1 MAGNDIR
8 IISVLYGFTKHTDNL
23 SFIGIL
29 SEPKLAHL
37 FQHKGNIAGV
47 AYKCIVGPVVHIL
60 ERTVPGEKDDVEDG

>member
-1 MAGNDIR
+1 MAYNNVL
-8 IISVLYGFTKHTDNL
+8 IIPVLYGFTKHTYNL

-29 SEPKLAHL
+29 GEPKLAHL